1 MDMLI
6 RHLRSRHSWGKAV
19 RCLGRTI
26 LVAVLALAIAAP
38 AQVTRSSVA
47 GAPIP
52 YSSGSSNP
60 LVQLDSSIQG
70 VVAKASAAVVQIKVS
85 SYGQEDEQATHD
97 AMRVVRQHVVGSG
110 IIVDPD
116 GYILTN
122 AHVVEGAQRIRVIL
136 PPRPVD
142 SQLELR
148 TTAREQIIDARLIGK
163 NKDSDI
169 ALLKVEA
176 KGLPYLHLRAN
187 VPVHQGELV
196 FAIGSPEGLQDTVT
210 MGMVSAV
217 TRQVDPNDSMV
228 YVQTDAA
235 INPGNSGGPL
245 IDVKGNIV
253 GMNTMML
260 SHGGGSEGLGF
271 ALPAAIVDFDYE
283 HLRKY
288 GHVQRVTIGITA
300 QDVTLPLAAGL
311 GLARDWG
318 VIVSD
323 VIADGPAKE
332 AGLEPGDIVL
342 AIDGRS
348 VRGMPDLVAA
358 LYLHPS
364 ADKVKIDVLRGESRL
379 SFNVAPDAPSDKL
392 NDLSDVPTDQQSLIF
407 RLGALVTSLDA
418 RIAPLVHAEDLTGG
432 VVVVAE
438 TQATGPAPIGLV
450 PGDVIRALNNTPV
463 ESVTQLRGMV
473 HNLKPG
479 DSVALEVQHDRKLR
493 YVAFEL
499 E

>member
-1 MDMLI
+1 MLI
-6 RHLRSRHSWGKAV
+6 SHLRSHRAWKKAV
-19 RCLGRTI
+19 RCLGRSI
-26 LVAVLALAIAAP
+26 LGMLLALPIAGY

-52 YSSGSSNP
+52 SPSGSTN
-60 LVQLDSSIQG
+60 QLMQLNSSIQA
-70 VVAKASAAVVQIKVS
+70 VVAKASAAVVQIKVAG
-85 SYGQEDEQATHD
+85 YGQEDEHAISDT
-97 AMRVVRQHVVGSG
+97 MRIVRHHAVGSG

-148 TTAREQIIDARLIGK
+148 TTARVQILDARLIGK
-163 NKDSDI
+163 NKESDI

-176 KGLPYLHLRAN
+176 KGLPYLHLRAT

-210 MGMVSAV
+210 MGVVSAV
-217 TRQVDPNDSMV
+217 TRQVDPNDPIV

-245 IDVKGNIV
+245 IDVNGNIV
-253 GMNTMML
+253 GMNTMIL

-288 GHVQRVTIGITA
+288 GHVQRVIIGITA

-311 GLARDWG
+311 GLARNWG

-323 VIADGPAKE
+323 VIVDGPAKE

-364 ADKVKIDVLRGESRL
+364 ADDVKIDVLRGENRL
-379 SFNVAPDAPSDKL
+379 SFNVAPDAPCEKL
-392 NDLSDVPTDQQSLIF
+392 NNLTDVPTDQQSLIS

-418 RIAPLVHAEDLTGG
+418 RIAPLVHAEDLTSG

-438 TQATGPAPIGLV
+438 TQATGPAPTGLV

-463 ESVTQLRGMV
+463 ESVPQLRAMV

>member
-1 MDMLI
+1 MLSNP
-6 RHLRSRHSWGKAV
+6 LRGCRARTTVV
-19 RCLGRTI
+19 RCLRQSI
-26 LVAVLALAIAAP
+26 LGTLLALPVALH
-38 AQVTRSSVA
+38 AQVTRTSVA

-52 YSSGSSNP
+52 NPSENSNP
-60 LVQLDSSIQG
+60 LAQLNSSIQA
-70 VVAKASAAVVQIKVS
+70 VVAKASAAVVQIKVAG
-85 SYGQEDEQATHD
+85 YGQEEEHATHD
-97 AMRVVRQHVVGSG
+97 AMRVVRQHVIGSG

-148 TTAREQIIDARLIGK
+148 TTARMQMLDATLIGK
-163 NKDSDI
+163 NKESDI

-176 KGLPYLHLRAN
+176 RGLPYLHLRAN

-210 MGMVSAV
+210 MGVVSAV
-217 TRQVDPNDSMV
+217 TRQVDSNDSIV

-245 IDVKGNIV
+245 VDVNGNIV

-271 ALPAAIVDFDYE
+271 ALPAAIVYFDYE

-288 GHVQRVTIGITA
+288 GHVPRIMIGISA
-300 QDVTLPLAAGL
+300 QDITPPLAAGL
-311 GLARDWG
+311 ALARNWG
-318 VIVSD
+318 AIVSD
-323 VIADGPAKE
+323 VQADGPAKF
-332 AGLEPGDIVL
+332 AGLQPGDIVL
-342 AIDGRS
+342 AVDRRPI
-348 VRGMPDLVAA
+348 RGVPDLVAA

-364 ADKVKIDVLRGESRL
+364 VGDVKVDVLRGEDRL
-379 SFNVAPDAPSDKL
+379 SFNIRAVTPPDKL
-392 NDLSDVPTDQQSLIF
+392 SQLSDVPADQQSLIS
-407 RLGALVTSLDA
+407 RLGVLVTDLDA
-418 RIAPLVHAEDLTGG
+418 RIAPLVHAEDLIGG
-432 VVVVAE
+432 VVVIGE
-438 TQATGPAPIGLV
+438 TEQPGPSLTGLA
-450 PGDVIRALNNTPV
+450 PGDVILALNHTPA
-463 ESVTQLRGMV
+463 ESVSQLRAIV
-473 HNLKPG
+473 HRLKPG
-479 DSVALEVQHDRKLR
+479 DPVALEVRHNGKQK
-493 YVAFEL
+493 YVAFEM

>member
-1 MDMLI
+1 MLI
-6 RHLRSRHSWGKAV
+6 GHLRPCRAWRKAV
-19 RCLGRTI
+19 RCLGPSI
-26 LVAVLALAIAAP
+26 LGTLLALPVAGH

-52 YSSGSSNP
+52 TPSGGSNP
-60 LVQLDSSIQG
+60 LAQLNSSIQA

-85 SYGQEDEQATHD
+85 GYGQEDEHATSNT
-97 AMRVVRQHVVGSG
+97 MRVVRQHVVGSG
-110 IIVDPD
+110 IIVDPN

-148 TTAREQIIDARLIGK
+148 TTARMQILDATLIGK
-163 NKDSDI
+163 NKESDI

-176 KGLPYLHLRAN
+176 KGMPYLHLRAN

-196 FAIGSPEGLQDTVT
+196 FAIGSPAGLQDTVT

-217 TRQVDPNDSMV
+217 TRQVDPNDPMV

-235 INPGNSGGPL
+235 VNPGNSGGPL
-245 IDVKGNIV
+245 VDVNGNIV
-253 GMNTMML
+253 GMNTMIL

-288 GHVQRVTIGITA
+288 GHVQRVTIGISA
-300 QDVTLPLAAGL
+300 QDITPPLAAGL
-311 GLARDWG
+311 GLARNWG
-318 VIVSD
+318 AIVSD
-323 VIADGPAKE
+323 VQADGPAKA
-332 AGLEPGDIVL
+332 AGLERGDIVL
-342 AIDGRS
+342 AVDGRPI
-348 VRGMPDLVAA
+348 RGVPDLVAA
-358 LYLHPS
+358 LYLHS
-364 ADKVKIDVLRGESRL
+364 STGDVRIDVLRGEDRV
-379 SFNVAPDAPSDKL
+379 SFNVAAVTHPDKL
-392 NDLSDVPTDQQSLIF
+392 SDLSDVPTDQQTLIA
-407 RLGALVTSLDA
+407 RLGVLATDLDA
-418 RIAPLVHAEDLTGG
+418 RIAPLVHAEDHTGG
-432 VVVVAE
+432 VVVIGE
-438 TQATGPAPIGLV
+438 TAAPGTGPTGLA
-450 PGDVIRALNNTPV
+450 PGDVIRSLNNTPV
-463 ESVTQLRGMV
+463 ESVSQLRAMV
-473 HNLKPG
+473 RNLKPG
-479 DSVALEVQHDRKLR
+479 DPVALEVQHNRTLK

>member
-6 RHLRSRHSWGKAV
+6 SHLRSLRAWKKAV
-19 RCLGRTI
+19 RCLGRSF
-26 LVAVLALAIAAP
+26 LGMLLGLPIAGY

-52 YSSGSSNP
+52 TPSGSTN
-60 LVQLDSSIQG
+60 QLMQLNSSIQA
-70 VVAKASAAVVQIKVS
+70 VVAKASAAVVQIKVAG
-85 SYGQEDEQATHD
+85 YGQEDEHAISD
-97 AMRVVRQHVVGSG
+97 AMRIVRHHAVGSG

-148 TTAREQIIDARLIGK
+148 TTARVQILDARLIGK
-163 NKDSDI
+163 NKESDI

-176 KGLPYLHLRAN
+176 NGLPYLHLRAT

-210 MGMVSAV
+210 MGVVSAV
-217 TRQVDPNDSMV
+217 TRQVDPNDPIV

-245 IDVKGNIV
+245 IDVNGNIV

-283 HLRKY
+283 HLRKH
-288 GHVQRVTIGITA
+288 GHVQRVMIGISA
-300 QDVTLPLAAGL
+300 QDITPPLASGL
-311 GLARDWG
+311 GLARNWG
-318 VIVSD
+318 AIVSD
-323 VIADGPAKE
+323 VQAEGPAKD
-332 AGLEPGDIVL
+332 AGLQPGDIVF
-342 AIDGRS
+342 AVDGRPI
-348 VRGMPDLVAA
+348 RGLPDLLAA
-358 LYLHPS
+358 LYLHSS
-364 ADKVKIDVLRGESRL
+364 AADVKIDVLRGGDRL
-379 SFNVAPDAPSDKL
+379 LFNVPPATPPDDFSH
-392 NDLSDVPTDQQSLIF
+392 LSDVPADQQSLIP
-407 RLGALVTSLDA
+407 RLGVLVTELDA

-432 VVVVAE
+432 VVVIGE
-438 TQATGPAPIGLV
+438 TEAQGSTLTGLA
-450 PGDVIRALNNTPV
+450 PGDVIRALNNAPV
-463 ESVTQLRGMV
+463 GSVSQLRAMV

-479 DSVALEVQHDRKLR
+479 DAVALKVQQGRKMR

-499 E
+499 D